1 MKTSIIIP
9 ALNEVGSVGK
19 VLEEIPK
26 DVADEIIVV
35 DNHSTDGTQEL
46 VRKMGYKIIQQKGK
60 GFGAAITSGVEEAK
74 GEVMLVI
81 NADGSQDPK
90 DIPRLLEKINEGYDL
105 VLASR
110 YLPGAG
116 SDDDTLLHYFGNK
129 MFTWLCN
136 KIYKVGISDS
146 LYFFLAAKKQIFE
159 KIQFE
164 SPNSGYAIELPIK
177 VHKAGFK
184 IAEIPSFEKKRMAG
198 KAKMNTYIGGF
209 QILLKILK
217 PY

>member
-9 ALNEVGSVGK
+9 TLNEVESIEK

-26 DVADEIIVV
+26 DIADEIIIS
-35 DNHSTDGTQEL
+35 DGHSTDGTQEL
-46 VRKMGYKIIQQKGK
+46 VRKIGYKVIEQKGK
-60 GFGAAITSGVEEAK
+60 GFGAGIASGIEEAK
-74 GEVMLVI
+74 GEVVVII
-81 NADGSQDPK
+81 NADGSQNPK
-90 DIPRLLEKINEGYDL
+90 DIPLLLEKIKEGYDL

-129 MFTWLCN
+129 MFTFLCN
-136 KIYKVGISDS
+136 LFYKIGISDS
-146 LYFFLAAKKQIFE
+146 LYFFLAAKKEIFE
-159 KIQFE
+159 KIKLE
-164 SPNSGYAIELPIK
+164 SSDEGFCVELPIK
-177 VHKAGFK
+177 VHRAGFK

-198 KAKMNTYIGGF
+198 KAKLNAFRDGLR
-209 QILLKILK
+209 ILLRILK

>member
-9 ALNEVGSVGK
+9 AINEVGAIGK
-19 VLEEIPK
+19 VLEEIPRGI
-26 DVADEIIVV
+26 AGEIIVV

-46 VRKMGYKIIQQKGK
+46 VRKMGYRIIQQKGK
-60 GFGAAITSGVEEAK
+60 GFGAAITSGIEEAK
-74 GEVMLVI
+74 GEIMLVI
-81 NADGSQDPK
+81 NADGSQNPK
-90 DIPRLLEKINEGYDL
+90 DIPRLLEKIDEGYDL

-116 SDDDTLLHYFGNK
+116 SDDDTFLHYCGNK
-129 MFTWLCN
+129 IFTWLCN
-136 KIYKVGISDS
+136 KLYKDGISDS

-159 KIQFE
+159 KIKLK
-164 SPNSGYAIELPIK
+164 SPNTGYAIELPIK

-184 IAEIPSFEKKRMAG
+184 IAEIPSFEKKRAAG

-209 QILLKILK
+209 QVLLTLLKQ
-217 PY
+217 